1 MDIFSEIN
9 ADGTAILL
17 VTHDSKVAART
28 EHIMFML
35 DGNIVS
41 QIRLPKYDGTNIE
54 SRMEIVTLKMREI
67 GI

>member
-28 EHIMFML
+28 ERIMFML